1 MFVKDNS
8 VFLRQFENFFI
19 LLLPLIYIS
28 YQEMKING
36 NIYVKPDAQCQT
48 CLNGAMAGK
57 GT

>member
-8 VFLRQFENFFI
+8 IILRQFENFFI

-36 NIYVKPDAQCQT
+36 NICVKPDAQSQT
-48 CLNGAMAGK
+48 RLNSVMAGK
-57 GT
+57 GK